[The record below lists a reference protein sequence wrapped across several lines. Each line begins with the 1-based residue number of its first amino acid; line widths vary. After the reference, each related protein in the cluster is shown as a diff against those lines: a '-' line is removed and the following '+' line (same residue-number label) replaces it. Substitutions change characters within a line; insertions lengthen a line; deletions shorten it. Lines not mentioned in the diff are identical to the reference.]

1 MASRRRK
8 RVRHEQLTLDRF
20 TWGGARPGA
29 GRKKSKG
36 SGVPHTRREE
46 LSKHHP
52 LHITLKVRDGLESL
66 RGPREFEAICLAF
79 LAGKEKEGFRL
90 VHFSVM
96 ENHIHLIVEADDKLA
111 LARGLQ
117 GLKVRIAKKLNKLW
131 NRRGSVFADRYH
143 AVVLRTPNQVRHA
156 LAYVL
161 NNARKHGKHFGV
173 DEPDPC
179 SSGDQ
184 FHGWDRI
191 PAPVLELGPR
201 TLGLVA
207 KARTWLL
214 NIGWRRHG
222 LIPIATIPGRA

>member
-8 RVRHEQLTLDRF
+8 RVRYEQLTLDRF

-29 GRKKSKG
+29 GRKKSKTA
-36 SGVPHTRREE
+36 GVPHTAREE
-46 LSKHHP
+46 FSKHHP
-52 LHITLKVRDGLESL
+52 LHVTLKLRDGLESL
-66 RGPREFEAICLAF
+66 RGPREFEAVCLAF

-90 VHFSVM
+90 VHFSVQ
-96 ENHIHLIVEADDKLA
+96 ENHIHLIVEADDKRA

-117 GLKVRIAKKLNKLW
+117 GLQVRIAKKLIRIW
-131 NRRGSVFADRYH
+131 GRRGSVFADRYH
-143 AVVLRTPNQVRHA
+143 AVVLRTPRQVKHA

-161 NNARKHGKHFGV
+161 NNARRHGKRFGF
-173 DEPDPC
+173 DEPDPH

-184 FHGWDRI
+184 FHGWNQI
-191 PAPVLELGPR
+191 PTLELGWT

-214 NIGWRRHG
+214 NVGWRRHG
-222 LIPIATIPGRA
+222 LIPISTIPGRA